1 MKYKLFYLFFYVLI
15 ACNSQSDAEL
25 ENRMKP
31 MLEEEEHG
39 EEEVGLTTIQMEK
52 IGLKL
57 GSFEQRNLKASIKA
71 SGTIELPPQNI
82 GDVSAIAAGK
92 VKQILVKSGQYVKK
106 GMQLAILQNPDFIEI
121 QQEYLEVE
129 GALLFINKEWER
141 LRDLV
146 GKGIAPQKK
155 LDKISSERSIAL
167 AKLKGLE
174 SKLNL
179 LGIKNPEHLSSQ
191 ISLRSP
197 MSGFVQEIKVN
208 TGVYINPHQSLF
220 KIVDNNHLH
229 IEMKIFEKDLPYIK
243 EGQEIIYN
251 LQSQPSQS
259 NVATIFAIGK
269 TMESTEKFVKVHAEI
284 EKVNANLLPGMF
296 VEIRVLSTDKTVTSL
311 PEKAV
316 INDKGLPYIFVKEE
330 VHGDETHFKKIPIL
344 KGIADMGFVEVKV
357 LEQLPAQSEIVIQ
370 GAYFLMAQ
378 SKKGEEGAGHHH

>member
-1 MKYKLFYLFFYVLI
+1 
-15 ACNSQSDAEL
+15 
-25 ENRMKP
+25 
-31 MLEEEEHG
+31 
-39 EEEVGLTTIQMEK
+39 
-52 IGLKL
+52 
-57 GSFEQRNLKASIKA
+57 
-71 SGTIELPPQNI
+71 
-82 GDVSAIAAGK
+82 
-92 VKQILVKSGQYVKK
+92 
-106 GMQLAILQNPDFIEI
+106 
-121 QQEYLEVE
+121 
-129 GALLFINKEWER
+129 
-141 LRDLV
+141 
-146 GKGIAPQKK
+146 
-155 LDKISSERSIAL
+155 
-167 AKLKGLE
+167 
-174 SKLNL
+174 
-179 LGIKNPEHLSSQ
+179 
-191 ISLRSP
+191 
-197 MSGFVQEIKVN
+197 
-208 TGVYINPHQSLF
+208 
-220 KIVDNNHLH
+220 
-229 IEMKIFEKDLPYIK
+229 MKIFEKDLPYIK